1 MEQDKSHQSESRK
14 SVSVNFEW
22 QIDRLLATQR
32 CTDAFEVCLEEVKK
46 NKNYS
51 SINWKIDVVIS
62 KLKNKI
68 HIPSFFTNI
77 NPSWLIDHLTAKGYS
92 KLERKDGAVNWEK
105 IAINISQIN
114 SQKHEIKTTSSLKP
128 ILKYPIIVSYS
139 IILVYSLYK
148 MFDTILWSIESYEW
162 YRWEVKESH
171 QAEIYGYGNHE
182 DHIQHVN
189 SSYADFIDSL
199 KETIIPSIIVI
210 GLVFLFIKF
219 AIPYFKRKKKLI
231 RDIAEICLEE
241 CER

>member
-1 MEQDKSHQSESRK
+1 MEQDKLHQSESGK

-22 QIDRLLATQR
+22 QIDKLLAAER
-32 CTDAFEVCLEEVKK
+32 YTDAFEVCLEEVKK

-77 NPSWLIDHLTAKGYS
+77 NPSWLIDRLTAKGYS
-92 KLERKDGAVNWEK
+92 KLERKDDIVNWKK

-114 SQKHEIKTTSSLKP
+114 HQKHEIKTTSSLKP
-128 ILKYPIIVSYS
+128 ILKYAIIITYVIVLAYVLLHIYIIYIMYLCWADYDNYALIMGLKGLIFPTIIV
-139 IILVYSLYK
+139 
-148 MFDTILWSIESYEW
+148 F
-162 YRWEVKESH
+162 
-171 QAEIYGYGNHE
+171 
-182 DHIQHVN
+182 
-189 SSYADFIDSL
+189 
-199 KETIIPSIIVI
+199 
-210 GLVFLFIKF
+210 GLTFLLFKF
-219 AIPYFKRKKKLI
+219 VIPYFKRKKKLI